1 LLLAI
6 IKGLMIYL
14 GMGHRQQKT
23 VISFSDRF
31 VDVTKGNIWTV
42 IWQLSWPMLL
52 IMLFNFLVGLTDVY
66 VAGFISSDVQAAV
79 GFVTQIYF
87 LIVVV
92 ANAITVGTLALISRE
107 IGAGE
112 IGKAVDIAKQSL
124 YLSSLVSIFLTAFC
138 LMFSSE
144 IVSLA
149 GFPSRIADKADVF
162 IKIFAFAIGPN
173 YLLIV
178 SNTIFRAGAEVNKP
192 LTTMSIICIMNIILD
207 FLLVFGLSPLPG
219 FGYTGIAL
227 ATASSTIMGT
237 CINFLFL
244 YKSRLWRLVYA
255 PPRSWY
261 PDTIKTIMKIGWPAA
276 LLQITWNVASLVLYN
291 ILGRLRELSIASIAS
306 LANGLR
312 IEAIIYLPA
321 FALNMAA
328 SVIVGQNLGAGD
340 AKRAETMIWKLAM
353 AGIGITSLISVVIF
367 IWAERFAA
375 FLTGDPAV
383 LAETT
388 RYLRLNMLSEPF
400 MALSTVM
407 GGALQ
412 GAGDT
417 KAPMWVILITMW
429 VIRLPLASYLA
440 LFADH
445 GAGGVWVAMVISMTG
460 QGLIMAWWFHQG
472 KWKTLKL
479 Q

>member
-1 LLLAI
+1 
-6 IKGLMIYL
+6 M
-14 GMGHRQQKT
+14 
-23 VISFSDRF
+23 ISFSDRF
-31 VDVTKGNIWTV
+31 VDVTTGNIWTV

-107 IGAGE
+107 IGAGQ
-112 IGKAVDIAKQSL
+112 IGKAIDIAKQSL
-124 YLSSLVSIFLTAFC
+124 YLSSVVAIFLTAFC
-138 LMFSSE
+138 LTFSAE

-149 GFPSRIADKADVF
+149 GFPSRIANKADVF
-162 IKIFAFAIGPN
+162 IRIFAFAIGPN

-178 SNTIFRAGAEVNKP
+178 SNAIFRAGAEVNKP
-192 LTTMSIICIMNIILD
+192 LTTMAIICVINILLD
-207 FLLVFGLSPLPG
+207 FLLVFGLSPISG

-227 ATASSTIMGT
+227 ATASATILGTIM
-237 CINFLFL
+237 NLLFL
-244 YKSRLWRLVYA
+244 SKSQRWCSVYA
-255 PPRSWY
+255 APRSWY
-261 PDTIKTIMKIGWPAA
+261 PETIRTIIRIGWPAA

-291 ILGRLRELSIASIAS
+291 ILGRLKDSGIAAIAS

-328 SVIVGQNLGAGD
+328 SVIVGQNLGVGD
-340 AKRAETMIWKLAM
+340 AKRAESMIWKLAM
-353 AGIGITSLISVVIF
+353 VGIGITSLIAIVIF
-367 IWAERFAA
+367 VWAERFAS

-417 KAPMWVILITMW
+417 KAPMWIIIITMW
-429 VIRLPLASYLA
+429 FIRLPLASYLA
-440 LFADH
+440 FIADH
-445 GAGGVWVAMVISMTG
+445 GAGGVWWAMVISMTG
-460 QGLIMAWWFHQG
+460 QGLIMTGWFHQG
-472 KWKTLKL
+472 RWKTLKL
-479 Q
+479 R